1 MWLMKMCP
9 YMFSQKISQVF
20 YKLKNHIVLVWIRNE
35 DVSHRLETMQG
46 LKIIEHHI
54 PNPIPS
60 QA

>member
-1 MWLMKMCP
+1 
-9 YMFSQKISQVF
+9 MFSQKISQVF